1 MPKTALRRKP
11 EKAPKLGKLP
21 EWDLSDLYAGLDNP
35 EIKSDLER
43 GDRDCAAFEQAFK
56 GRLGTMVS
64 SEGGGRSLAEAIKQY
79 EAIDDRIGRLMS
91 YACLSTSA
99 IPRIRSVR
107 SSMATFRN
115 ALLPLRSI
123 SSFLHSN

>member
-21 EWDLSDLYAGLDNP
+21 EWDLSDLYAGLDSP

-56 GRLGTMVS
+56 GRLGTWS
-64 SEGGGRSLAEAIKQY
+64 QARAGGAASRKRSNNM
-79 EAIDDRIGRLMS
+79 RR
-91 YACLSTSA
+91 STTGSA
-99 IPRIRSVR
+99 G
-107 SSMATFRN
+107 
-115 ALLPLRSI
+115 
-123 SSFLHSN
+123 